1 MCRKLMDA
9 YYGTSSILHE
19 IMKVIYRCFSP
30 EFSDSVRRLAMKID
44 ATLNFQ
50 VFSLYSCSPLMCT
63 MLTSIV
69 NVNHVP
75 TPYYTNRTKFTT
87 FDSRGRV
94 RREGVMDVC
103 ALCLN
108 QCSFDK
114 GTTLLSTHPY
124 TSGIRFLLEIGFP
137 MHRVLIFHFS
147 TNTETRFDEFFFGE
161 TIRRSKNLS
170 DKNPIHMHFHTQTHT
185 QPHGSHPKSIQM
197 QMKSAKNFC

>member
-44 ATLNFQ
+44 AALNFQ
-50 VFSLYSCSPLMCT
+50 VFSRYSCSPLMCT

-75 TPYYTNRTKFTT
+75 TPYFTQIAQSLRPLT
-87 FDSRGRV
+87 VEGGWE
-94 RREGVMDVC
+94 REGVMDVC

-114 GTTLLSTHPY
+114 GTTLLSTAY

-137 MHRVLIFHFS
+137 MHHVLIFHFFQTLRPDS
-147 TNTETRFDEFFFGE
+147 MRFFFG
-161 TIRRSKNLS
+161 
-170 DKNPIHMHFHTQTHT
+170 
-185 QPHGSHPKSIQM
+185 
-197 QMKSAKNFC
+197 